1 LYTELSFSRFTD
13 NLKTAAIAA
22 KLDKKSTTHL
32 HLADLNTALAATLA
46 ILKARTKQ
54 GKPHHYVD

>member
-1 LYTELSFSRFTD
+1 M
-13 NLKTAAIAA
+13 
-22 KLDKKSTTHL
+22 HL

-46 ILKARTKQ
+46 ILKARIKQ